1 MRTRACKFG
10 VGCKFHHPQPESAGS
25 AFPVSGPAAYGS
37 TALSILPSS
46 GVSYTGGLPTWSLTK
61 STYLS
66 APRSEGPQTYM
77 PVIYPPPPPPQGIV
91 PAPGWSTYMVS
102 KSSL

>member
-1 MRTRACKFG
+1 MRTGACKFG

-25 AFPVSGPAAYGS
+25 AHPVTGPAAYGS
-37 TALSILPSS
+37 SGLSILPSS
-46 GVSYTGGLPTWSLTK
+46 AAYTGGVPAWPLTK

-66 APRSEGPQTYM
+66 GPHSEGPQTYM
-77 PVIYPPPPPPQGIV
+77 PVIYPPPQGIV

-102 KSSL
+102 RRPL